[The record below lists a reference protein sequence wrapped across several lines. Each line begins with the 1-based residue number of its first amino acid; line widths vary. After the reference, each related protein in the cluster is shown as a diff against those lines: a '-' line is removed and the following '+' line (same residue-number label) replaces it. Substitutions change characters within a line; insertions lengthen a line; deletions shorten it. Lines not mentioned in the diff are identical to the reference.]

1 MKNALTDI
9 KQQMLAIKSDPA
21 LRDQY
26 SGQWRNSCAQARF
39 AELRQQRDELLA
51 EEAGLPSPA
60 AARAVLAVEQQRAW
74 DERVESAKSLS
85 PFAKLTATQLNVS
98 EWSVYSGPHRYTVQS
113 HHKAP
118 NGWKCTCSV
127 YRHEG
132 RCRHADYLRYL
143 HGVDLDLSVYDAPR
157 KRPDWVRPG
166 NAVDVE
172 AAEICEQ
179 LNDIARENRSK

>member
-1 MKNALTDI
+1 MKNSLTDI

-26 SGQWRNSCAQARF
+26 SGQWRDSRAQAQF
-39 AELRQQRDELLA
+39 SELRRQRDELLA
-51 EEAGLPSPA
+51 KISGQPSPA
-60 AARAVLAVEQQRAW
+60 AIQAEQQRAW

-113 HHKAP
+113 HHRAP

-143 HGVDLDLSVYDAPR
+143 HGADLDLSVYDAPR

-172 AAEICEQ
+172 TAEIREQ
-179 LNDIARENRSK
+179 LNDIARENRRK